1 MAPKHRPELSPR
13 QEAFARAM
21 IAPGCPGPGAA
32 YKAAGYSVRGTQR
45 TVIARAQRVANLPQV
60 VARVEALRA
69 AAAAAATW
77 SATDVLKRWIDMLEA
92 DPTELSKTVRYCC
105 RHCHGIGHAF
115 QWRHEREYAEALAE
129 TLDRN
134 TALDAARKP
143 TKPLPTDEGGYG
155 YDRTRDPVSGC
166 RECDGLGEG
175 DDVFVAD
182 MRSVSRQARMLYA
195 GAERTKYGVKVVM
208 HDQAAILRDLAKYLG
223 MFVDRVKVGGD
234 SGNPVPLQTAI
245 IPEGMDAIEASRLYK
260 AALGSASK

>member
-1 MAPKHRPELSPR
+1 MAPKHRPKCSPR
-13 QEAFARAM
+13 QEAFARALSSPDCAGPSAAFRRAGFSTRGSAGT
-21 IAPGCPGPGAA
+21 IAAH
-32 YKAAGYSVRGTQR
+32 
-45 TVIARAQRVANLPQV
+45 AQRVANLPQV
-60 VARVEALRA
+60 VERVAELRA

-77 SATDVLKRWIDMLEA
+77 GATDVLKRWIDMLEA

-105 RHCHGIGHAF
+105 RHCHGTGHAF

-134 TALDAARKP
+134 TALEAARKP
-143 TKPLPTDEGGYG
+143 VKPLPTDAGGYG
-155 YDRTRDPVSGC
+155 YDRTRDPVPGC

-182 MRSVSRQARMLYA
+182 MRSVSRQARLLYA

-234 SGNPVPLQTAI
+234 PANPTPIQTAI

>member
-1 MAPKHRPELSPR
+1 MAPKHRPKCSPR
-13 QEAFARAM
+13 QEAFARALM
-21 IAPGCPGPGAA
+21 SPDCAGPSAAFRLAGFSTRGNPTTIAAHA
-32 YKAAGYSVRGTQR
+32 K
-45 TVIARAQRVANLPQV
+45 RVANLPQV
-60 VARVEALRA
+60 LARVEELRA
-69 AAAAAATW
+69 QAAAAATW

-105 RHCHGIGHAF
+105 RHCHGVGHAF
-115 QWRHEREYAEALAE
+115 QWRHEREYAEALAA
-129 TLDRN
+129 
-134 TALDAARKP
+134 ALDLNTTLAAVRKP
-143 TKPLPTDEGGYG
+143 VKPLPTDEGGYG
-155 YDRTRDPVSGC
+155 YDRTRDPVPGC

-182 MRSVSRQARMLYA
+182 MRSVSRQARLLYA

-208 HDQAAILRDLAKYLG
+208 HDQTAILRDLAKYLG

-234 SGNPVPLQTAI
+234 PANPVPLQTAI

>member
-1 MAPKHRPELSPR
+1 MAPKHRPKLSPR
-13 QEAFARAM
+13 QEAFARALSSPDC
-21 IAPGCPGPGAA
+21 AGPLAA
-32 YKAAGYSVRGTQR
+32 YKVAGYAATGTVRTQS
-45 TVIARAQRVANLPQV
+45 TLAMRVANLPQV
-60 VARVEALRA
+60 VERVAELRA

-77 SATDVLKRWIDMLEA
+77 GSTEVLKRWIDMLEA

-105 RHCHGIGHAF
+105 RHCHGIDHAF
-115 QWRHEREYAEALAE
+115 QWRHEREYAETLAE

-134 TALDAARKP
+134 TALEAARKP

-155 YDRTRDPVSGC
+155 YDRTRDPASGC

-175 DDVFVAD
+175 HDVFVAD
-182 MRSVSRQARMLYA
+182 MRSVSRQARLLYA

-208 HDQAAILRDLAKYLG
+208 HDQTAILRDLAKYLG

-234 SGNPVPLQTAI
+234 PANPVPLQTAI